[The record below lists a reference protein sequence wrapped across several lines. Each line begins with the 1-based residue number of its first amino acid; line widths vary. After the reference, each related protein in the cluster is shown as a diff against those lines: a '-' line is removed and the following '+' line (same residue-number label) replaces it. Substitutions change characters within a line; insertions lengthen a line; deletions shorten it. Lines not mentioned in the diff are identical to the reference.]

1 MPGVDNKPG
10 VDCGG
15 PKLSMFS
22 TWLRKHSWCCDVQ
35 QLELK
40 RTLCAALQDVGVTVN
55 SSKAAID
62 QVTQQ
67 LAAKAAAAPRPS
79 AEGAGQVLDA
89 EQYNLLQE
97 LKTSKAK

>member
-1 MPGVDNKPG
+1 
-10 VDCGG
+10 
-15 PKLSMFS
+15 
-22 TWLRKHSWCCDVQ
+22 
-35 QLELK
+35 
-40 RTLCAALQDVGVTVN
+40 VGATVN

-79 AEGAGQVLDA
+79 AEGSGQVLDA